1 LKLSG
6 KPETGVKKILLAVAL
21 SFCAF
26 SIAPAGGRQ
35 DKDLLQYLAD
45 FESQLY
51 MGKDVGELWVN
62 PDLTGFE
69 AGARG
74 VSAAPQMDF
83 THTDMY
89 GNPYKLTFN
98 YRIAN
103 DRVDAVRIYCRSG
116 NTDDIT
122 ALYFDA
128 CLFLEYYGAY
138 NEYLSKDGQQV
149 FNGNRHGG
157 RIQVGNNA
165 IYLTLDDKDR
175 RYFPSRESIK
185 IN

>member
-1 LKLSG
+1 L
-6 KPETGVKKILLAVAL
+6 VL
-21 SFCAF
+21 SFCAVG
-26 SIAPAGGRQ
+26 IAPAGGRQ
-35 DKDLLQYLAD
+35 DEDLIQYLAD
-45 FESQLY
+45 FESRLY
-51 MGKDVGELWVN
+51 MGKDVRELW
-62 PDLTGFE
+62 

-89 GNPYKLTFN
+89 GKPYQLTFN

-122 ALYFDA
+122 FLYFDA

-157 RIQVGNNA
+157 RIQLGNNA

-175 RYFPSRESIK
+175 RYFPSPESVKIK
-185 IN
+185 